1 MILRPYQQTLDDQIH
16 AEWRAGNRVVLVQL
30 STGGGKTALFASV
43 LEKHDGFAAVLVHR
57 DRLVEQISLTLARK
71 GVRHDLIASD
81 KTKRIIAR
89 KHVKKFG
96 QCFYSPGARARV
108 ASVQTLVKAK
118 GLEKWLS
125 QVTLWVNDECFPA
138 GTMIDGKPI
147 ETLRVGDIITAFNE
161 RAGAFEPRKIVRTFK
176 NIAPKNMMRIAINE
190 HHVLRC
196 TAGHPFWTRR
206 GWVEAAFLTTDDE
219 VLIHDVSMHQLRNGD
234 CRDNR
239 ITTVPS
245 PQSGTNFLHE
255 ELRNDL
261 SRGEYRPFPTEENFS
276 GELLDLRETN
286 TANGPSDRAVP
297 NNGTGLLQ
305 QGLLKGLSVP
315 NQFGDNGADEPQI
328 CVGAYDRT
336 KPDGSRGNSREGQ
349 SFSQSEGAQ
358 TDQTRRE
365 RDGCSGRSDAR
376 NASFGLGL
384 FGSGCNKNQDAERIG
399 LPVLLQSGCGE
410 YRPKTSHRSGR
421 SVAFDSLGKGTGSEE
436 RSVSYWARLD
446 SVAVYERT
454 DSGNAGCGFD
464 DGYVYN
470 IEVEGL
476 HTYVADGVVVHNCHH
491 VLKENT
497 WGTCV
502 SKFTHPACHGLLV
515 TATPGRPDGKGLG
528 RHADGFADTM
538 IEGPPMRW
546 LIDEGYLCDYDVVCP
561 PSDLIAREA
570 PKGSDGDYTST
581 QRRDAERNSHI
592 VGDVPAHYVKWA
604 SGKSGIT
611 FCGTIETATAT
622 VEAYRALGVSAE
634 LITGETDPT
643 IRDDIFDRAEHGQL
657 NQIVAVDVISEGV
670 DIPALQVG
678 SFARLTG
685 SIITWLQQLGRLLRP
700 IYAPGYDLETREGRL
715 AAIAASNKPR
725 ALLLDHVG
733 GFADPSLGPPDKP
746 RIWTLDRREKRA
758 AQEKDPND
766 IPLRVCTN
774 PAIDCF
780 KPYPRTHRACPY
792 CGFEPQPAGRA
803 APEQVEGDLQMLD
816 PAALDVLRGAV
827 IDPTM
832 SRGAFDAQQLAKGAQ
847 SAWLNRHWS
856 SYVAAGTAQILLRA
870 SMDDWAGQLHAWGL
884 ADHEIQ
890 RAFWLGFGVDVLSA
904 QALGEKEAIALK
916 ERIDCAVNG
925 A

>member
-125 QVTLWVNDECFPA
+125 QVTLWVTDESHHC
-138 GTMIDGKPI
+138 
-147 ETLRVGDIITAFNE
+147 LITNSW
-161 RAGAFEPRKIVRTFK
+161 GA
-176 NIAPKNMMRIAINE
+176 
-190 HHVLRC
+190 
-196 TAGHPFWTRR
+196 
-206 GWVEAAFLTTDDE
+206 
-219 VLIHDVSMHQLRNGD
+219 
-234 CRDNR
+234 
-239 ITTVPS
+239 
-245 PQSGTNFLHE
+245 
-255 ELRNDL
+255 
-261 SRGEYRPFPTEENFS
+261 
-276 GELLDLRETN
+276 
-286 TANGPSDRAVP
+286 
-297 NNGTGLLQ
+297 
-305 QGLLKGLSVP
+305 
-315 NQFGDNGADEPQI
+315 
-328 CVGAYDRT
+328 
-336 KPDGSRGNSREGQ
+336 
-349 SFSQSEGAQ
+349 
-358 TDQTRRE
+358 
-365 RDGCSGRSDAR
+365 
-376 NASFGLGL
+376 
-384 FGSGCNKNQDAERIG
+384 
-399 LPVLLQSGCGE
+399 
-410 YRPKTSHRSGR
+410 
-421 SVAFDSLGKGTGSEE
+421 
-436 RSVSYWARLD
+436 
-446 SVAVYERT
+446 
-454 DSGNAGCGFD
+454 
-464 DGYVYN
+464 
-470 IEVEGL
+470 
-476 HTYVADGVVVHNCHH
+476 
-491 VLKENT
+491 
-497 WGTCV
+497 CV

-634 LITGETDPT
+634 LITGETDPA

-780 KPYPRTHRACPY
+780 KPYPRIHRACPY

-816 PAALDVLRGAV
+816 PAALAALRGAV
-827 IDPTM
+827 IDPTLG
-832 SRGAFDAQQLAKGAQ
+832 RGAFDAQQLAKGAQ
-847 SAWLNRHWS
+847 PAWLNRHWS

-870 SMDDWAGQLHAWGL
+870 SMDDWAGQLHAKGL

-890 RAFWLGFGVDVLSA
+890 RSFWHGYGLSVVEA
-904 QALGEKEAIALK
+904 MALGEKDAIVLK
-916 ERIDCAVNG
+916 ERIDYAVNG
-925 A
+925 G